1 MSLAKVGVEFEDSL
15 FNGFIPGLTKTKQ
28 FIAKDSDANR
38 MFDTGHV
45 FALFLSLKGEQKLY
59 KRKVYSLLDM
69 MGDIGGLHD
78 ALFLLASF
86 LIGSYN
92 ASMLELALVR
102 KLFKFQKIPIKLP
115 AKI

>member
-1 MSLAKVGVEFEDSL
+1 MNLAKVGVELEDSV
-15 FNGFIPGLTKTKQ
+15 FNGFIPGLTKTETFVVKESVGD
-28 FIAKDSDANR
+28 FSYDS
-38 MFDTGHV
+38 GYV
-45 FALFLSLKGEQKLY
+45 FALHIALKGEQKLY

-92 ASMLELALVR
+92 ASMFDLAVVR
-102 KLFKFQKIPIKLP
+102 NLFKFQKFSIKLP

>member
-1 MSLAKVGVEFEDSL
+1 M
-15 FNGFIPGLTKTKQ
+15 
-28 FIAKDSDANR
+28 
-38 MFDTGHV
+38 
-45 FALFLSLKGEQKLY
+45 FALHIALKGEQKLY

-92 ASMLELALVR
+92 ASMFDLALVR